1 MCLNKLRG
9 SKSFND
15 FIYTREKLSFTCL
28 LHPPE
33 LCELTFT
40 EIDWKYLVT
49 CLFFPNVFFFPNQ
62 VLVVISFIHTRTSR
76 LKDKNAL
83 LTGYNYFSF
92 TFLCLIKNTE
102 KNSQME
108 KELWSKS
115 FTLSGLCLNDSYMYC
130 TSVHNHHYYH
140 QIAFVSS

>member
-1 MCLNKLRG
+1 MISFIQEKNFLLRVFFILLNCVNWHLQ
-9 SKSFND
+9 KSTEN
-15 FIYTREKLSFTCL
+15 IL
-28 LHPPE
+28 LHVSSF
-33 LCELTFT
+33 LM
-40 EIDWKYLVT
+40 Y
-49 CLFFPNVFFFPNQ
+49 FFFLQDNFSPNQ

-115 FTLSGLCLNDSYMYC
+115 FTLSGLCLNDSYILHKC
-130 TSVHNHHYYH
+130 T
-140 QIAFVSS
+140 QSSLLPPDRFCFFIIIN